1 MKNVIL
7 ITAVFILMFDVGFSQ
22 DLKTIQKSEV
32 EISGSFEFEKA
43 LPSRLKQL
51 KDENGNF
58 KNIPIGKRVT
68 VLYTQGDYVYFS
80 YWYQPDDEEINKELN
95 GEGSIRT
102 VYYMPVNTFIQISV
116 PLYSR
121 FKGFKTGAY
130 TVPVRLR
137 GVSGDFDFDP
147 TISLTANFIAGFGS
161 VYEERSWFDMSFGI
175 GLSSIE
181 LNQDN
186 SSLVEENRTAAAF
199 TLSLGALF
207 KPKDYMNFGLFLG
220 WDSLGR
226 DDRGVNWVYDNKPWL
241 GIGINISFNEIVTD
255 VAAKD
260 KNK

>member
-1 MKNVIL
+1 MKNSLLTTVI
-7 ITAVFILMFDVGFSQ
+7 FILMLEIGFSQ
-22 DLKTIQKSEV
+22 DLKTIQKSDL
-32 EISGSFEFEKA
+32 EISGSFEFINA
-43 LPSRLKQL
+43 LPSNLKQL
-51 KDENGNF
+51 KDINGNF

-68 VLYTQGDYVYFS
+68 VLYTEDDNVYFS
-80 YWYQPDDEEINKELN
+80 YWYQKNDEINKELN

-102 VYYMPVNTFIQISV
+102 VYIMPVNTFSQITV
-116 PLYSR
+116 PLYST

-130 TVPVRLR
+130 TVPFRLR

-161 VYEERSWFDMSFGI
+161 VYKERSWFDMSFGI

-186 SSLVEENRTAAAF
+186 SSLIEENRTAAAF

-220 WDSLGR
+220 WDTLGR
-226 DDRGVNWVYDNKPWL
+226 DDRSVNWVYDNKPWL

-255 VAAKD
+255 NAAKD
-260 KNK
+260 KN